1 MFVKR
6 TISVWLAVIVMI
18 GAYAGI
24 APSFSAEELYDD
36 NTPIPYFSNI
46 EVIDGG
52 VRFTWEP
59 FVNENCPD
67 GVFYRVYYK
76 NAQGDWVRMIT
87 TASTQFVDLDVHI
100 GKSYTYTIRCVTP
113 DGMEFASDCDTRGWP
128 ATYFDAP
135 AVTATIGKVTG
146 SARTGTETATDDAQS
161 GEATDTVSSESS
173 DEDKQFLQSGT
184 AVNDDDTTKDETTV
198 QPTQEEAEDEIVL
211 KSKGDSDL
219 APTAAAPAVR
229 RDIISWKGTAPSYRV
244 YRKYLNEPDKL
255 EVLCEDTTDLTYTC
269 EYDPEDDAVYAYKV
283 CALDRYGEVASACGV
298 TPYYTQGD
306 LYCTRNRW
314 IYELLSAKI
323 DGFDDTDFSDLSYA
337 ELSDAAHEYGV
348 LTPTGYFN
356 DGTSLTRRFTA
367 DTLVNLFGYTAH
379 SLGNTYNTPG
389 NSTVNFTRVSADNY
403 YASDTTY
410 PNINTVAYYGWFT
423 PDIYNRLYL
432 YNDVTADEWDHLMTD
447 LSLYK
452 TWHGKT
458 VISFGDSG
466 MQGRGN
472 IVYSDGG
479 VIDSTYRDIN
489 RNDFVNKRFPR
500 YDEEMMEGPVEFIG
514 EKYGMI
520 HRDYSWSGAPMGT
533 ELEKDGNYYI
543 FTNYA
548 TYKCHIANQVR
559 TAIKENQ
566 SADLVILNGGDND
579 ESYPSIPYN
588 ASTPSRLVYDWGY
601 SAPDWFSSAYS
612 RDFHYENPEYFHYG
626 DQKVMEDYSNET
638 SFVAGTNMTF
648 DLVQK
653 TYSSAPVI
661 YVRSHQID
669 YGSLQR
675 QRMYQEKVLSLAAD
689 HGIHTVD
696 LFNNSDLDG
705 FNKRM
710 AAKFCYDGFWSDGS
724 VDDSGVHPNGLG
736 YSMHYLPHIEKVM
749 EEL

>member
-1 MFVKR
+1 MSLKR
-6 TISVWLAVIVMI
+6 VISVVLAAVVMI
-18 GAYAGI
+18 GTYAGI

-59 FVNENCPD
+59 FINENCPD

-76 NAQGDWVRMIT
+76 NALGDWVRMIT

-113 DGMEFASDCDTRGWP
+113 DGMEFASDCDTVGWT
-128 ATYFDAP
+128 ATYYDAP
-135 AVTATIGKVTG
+135 MVTAVIGKAADNTDSTGTDATDSTEAAEPTTGSDDPALTDAPSGSADEDAFEEEDAVTL
-146 SARTGTETATDDAQS
+146 R
-161 GEATDTVSSESS
+161 
-173 DEDKQFLQSGT
+173 
-184 AVNDDDTTKDETTV
+184 
-198 QPTQEEAEDEIVL
+198 
-211 KSKGDSDL
+211 SKGDSDL
-219 APTAAAPAVR
+219 AAVAAAPSVR
-229 RDIISWKGTAPSYRV
+229 KDTLFWTGAAPAYRV
-244 YRKYLNEPDKL
+244 YRKNLSAPDEL
-255 EVLCEDTTDLTYTC
+255 EVLCESTGMLSYTC
-269 EYDPEDDAVYAYKV
+269 EYDAEDDSVYAYKV
-283 CALDRYGEVASACGV
+283 CALDRYGEVASACGT
-298 TPYYTQGD
+298 TPYYTQGE

-314 IYELLSAKI
+314 IYELLSAEG
-323 DGFDDTDFSDLSYA
+323 DGFDDTPFSELSYE
-337 ELSDAAHEYGV
+337 ELSDAAHTYGA
-348 LTPTGYFN
+348 LTPAGYFN
-356 DGTSLTRRFTA
+356 DGVSLSRRFVA

-389 NSTVNFTRVSADNY
+389 NSTVKFTRVSADNY

-423 PDIYNRLYL
+423 PDTYNRLYL
-432 YNDVTADEWDHLMTD
+432 YRDVNADEWDHLMTD
-447 LSLYK
+447 LSLYR

-472 IVYSDGG
+472 VVYSDGG
-479 VIDSTYRDIN
+479 ILDSTYRDIN

-520 HRDYSWSGAPMGT
+520 HRDYSWSGASMGT

-543 FTNYA
+543 FTNDA

-566 SADLVILNGGDND
+566 KADLVILNGGDND
-579 ESYPSIPYN
+579 EDYPSIPYDD
-588 ASTPSRLVYDWGY
+588 ATPSRLVYDWGY

-612 RDFHYENPEYFHYG
+612 RDFHYENPEYFHYN
-626 DQKVMEDYSNET
+626 DKKSLQDYSNET
-638 SFVAGTNMTF
+638 SFVDGVNTTF
-648 DLVQK
+648 DLIQQH
-653 TYSSAPVI
+653 YSSAPVI

-669 YGSLQR
+669 YGSLQL
-675 QRMYQEKVLSLAAD
+675 QRMYQETILDIAAD
-689 HGIHTVD
+689 RGIRTVD
-696 LFNNSDLDG
+696 LFNISDLDSL
-705 FNKRM
+705 NKRTV
-710 AAKFCYDGFWSDGS
+710 AKYCYDGFWSDGS
-724 VDDSGVHPNGLG
+724 VDDSGVHPNAMG
-736 YSMHYLPHIEKVM
+736 YSTQYLPHIEKAM